1 VAVSQI
7 LPHGSIPITTIC
19 AAQLMITEIALAAPN
34 GGPEP
39 PVLRIT
45 LVACKRA
52 AGRTYR
58 RLRVRSPRPPS
69 SLSVMPEWEMNVPG
83 SRGGR
88 LRRGVPGHGSLP
100 GFPVR

>member
-52 AGRTYR
+52 AGRT
-58 RLRVRSPRPPS
+58 
-69 SLSVMPEWEMNVPG
+69 
-83 SRGGR
+83 
-88 LRRGVPGHGSLP
+88 
-100 GFPVR
+100 

>member
-7 LPHGSIPITTIC
+7 LPHGSIPITTIR

-45 LVACKRA
+45 LGRVQKSRWTYLSADLARWPRRA
-52 AGRTYR
+52 IMTHCDEHS
-58 RLRVRSPRPPS
+58 RVSA
-69 SLSVMPEWEMNVPG
+69 
-83 SRGGR
+83 
-88 LRRGVPGHGSLP
+88 
-100 GFPVR
+100 

>member
-1 VAVSQI
+1 MFTRHDRVAVSQI

-52 AGRTYR
+52 AGRT
-58 RLRVRSPRPPS
+58 LG
-69 SLSVMPEWEMNVPG
+69 G
-83 SRGGR
+83 SARGYQAIFVASAT
-88 LRRGVPGHGSLP
+88 LGSP
-100 GFPVR
+100 GFDGQLGRDDRPAASVGQG

>member
-19 AAQLMITEIALAAPN
+19 TAQLMITEIALAAPN

-52 AGRTYR
+52 VGRTYR
-58 RLRVRSPRPPS
+58 RFAFVLASPCVIAVS
-69 SLSVMPEWEMNVPG
+69 WG
-83 SRGGR
+83 SPAQRA
-88 LRRGVPGHGSLP
+88 
-100 GFPVR
+100 

>member
-58 RLRVRSPRPPS
+58 RFADVSTPGLGHVR
-69 SLSVMPEWEMNVPG
+69 
-83 SRGGR
+83 
-88 LRRGVPGHGSLP
+88 
-100 GFPVR
+100 

>member
-58 RLRVRSPRPPS
+58 RISRD
-69 SLSVMPEWEMNVPG
+69 
-83 SRGGR
+83 SRGQRSSRSAIGVFEGERTERR
-88 LRRGVPGHGSLP
+88 LGAPARVMDWSRRMQ
-100 GFPVR
+100 